1 MALFLAKFWT
11 GGIIQ
16 LCALEVICSQN
27 DQHWNNIEDV
37 LAANLF
43 YANITM

>member
-16 LCALEVICSQN
+16 LCALEVVCSQN
-27 DQHWNNIEDV
+27 DQHWNNIEHV